1 VLSRGRSVVGRVS
14 PKLLVAGAGLALML
28 GAVAVADDVQP
39 RARMLK
45 YPDVGATHIAFS
57 YANDLWLVP
66 RAGGMATPL
75 ASPAGV
81 ELSPRFSPDGETIAF
96 MANYDGNSDLYT
108 MPVAGGVPQRVT
120 HHPTRETLCDWT
132 PDGRL
137 LFYAGGMGSYPRA
150 AELYTVA
157 ADGGLPEKL
166 PVPYGANGAVSPD
179 GQWLAYT
186 PHSRDDRTWKRYMGG
201 MATDIWL
208 FHLSKHTSKKI
219 TNWGGTDSQPMWHGE
234 KLYYFSD
241 AGPEHRKNIWVYDVK
256 TGKHRQVTNFKDY
269 DVKWP
274 SIGPGPNSQG
284 EIVFQCGAD
293 LHLLNLATEKS
304 SVVEVTIPGDR
315 PKIREQTIDVSRS
328 IMDWNISST
337 GKRAVIEARGDIWTV
352 PAKHGSPRNL
362 TRTPGVAERD
372 PAWSPDGRWI
382 TYFSD
387 ETGEYQLYITQSDGK
402 GETRQLTS
410 EGATYRYSPI
420 WSPDSKHIAFGDK
433 SGAGWLYTLE
443 TEELKHVDTNPWGR
457 LSRPSWSH
465 DSRWVAYT
473 KGCDNQLSAIW
484 LYNLETDEKCQV
496 TSGMFSDTW
505 PTFDRKGEYLYY
517 ASNREFSSP
526 IYEDAGATFIYA
538 NTDRLMLAPLRA
550 DVESPYAPKSDEEEW
565 EEDEEEDEE
574 EEEEGEE
581 EESGEETDEEQTDEE
596 GQEDEGEEEEDEEGE
611 EEQEAEDDGV
621 TGVWEGTV
629 QGDEPLPPEGL
640 PFTLTLHLSDDSVT
654 GSLSAGPYTGSI
666 TGGTYDREGGG
677 LSCTLEIETEEGIE
691 TFDLAATI
699 EGESITGTVTG
710 VDFSATFSGTRTS
723 KTVPEEEEEDEK
735 EKALEKVEIDLEGFE
750 ARAITLPVGR
760 GGFYRLCVNDKGHL
774 IYTRSSRGGGGDGTS
789 IKIFDVE
796 DDDRKEKT
804 VIGGTGAFVMSPD
817 GKKLLVRQ
825 GSKMAIVKAAASQK
839 MDKPLSLSG
848 MRVVLQPRAEWKQV
862 FHDAWRIYRDFF
874 YDPHMH
880 GVDWAAVREHYGKML
895 DDCVSREDVSFLIRE
910 MISELNVGHAYYWGG
925 STDRGPSVTTGML
938 GCDFELDSGAYRIA
952 KIYAGAP
959 WDADARG
966 PLSQPGVDV
975 KEGDY
980 LLAVN
985 GVALD
990 TRQDPW
996 AVFQGLT
1003 SKVVTITVS
1012 DKPERDD
1019 EARDVLVKL
1028 LSSERNLRFRDW
1040 IDENRAYV
1048 AEKTGGKVGYIYVP
1062 DTGTNGQSE
1071 LFRQF
1076 YGQLD
1081 KQALIIDERWNGGG
1095 QLPNRFIELL
1105 NRPATNYFARRD
1117 GKDAPTPSTSHQGPK
1132 CMLINGLAGSGGD
1145 MFPALFRIAGL
1156 GKLIGTR
1163 TWGGLVGLSGN
1174 PRLIDG
1180 AYVSV
1185 PTFAY
1190 YELDGTW
1197 GIEGHG
1203 VDPDIE
1209 VIDDP
1214 ALMVN
1219 GQDPQLDAAIA
1230 HMLEEVERNPYVS
1243 PKRPPYPDRSGM
1255 GITEEDK

>member
-1 VLSRGRSVVGRVS
+1 MLSRGRSIVGRVS
-14 PKLLVAGAGLALML
+14 PSLLVAGAGLALML
-28 GAVAVADDVQP
+28 GVVAAADQVQP
-39 RARMLK
+39 HARMLK
-45 YPDVGATHIAFS
+45 YPDVSATHIAFS

-66 RAGGMATPL
+66 RAGGTATPL

-96 MANYDGNSDLYT
+96 MANYDGNPDLYT

-120 HHPTRETLCDWT
+120 HHPTQEVLCDWT

-137 LFYAGGMGSYPRA
+137 VFYAGGMGRYPRA

-157 ADGGLPEKL
+157 ASGGLPEKL
-166 PVPYGANGAVSPD
+166 PVPYGANGAVSSD

-186 PHSRDDRTWKRYMGG
+186 PHSRDNRTWKRYMGG

-219 TNWGGTDSQPMWHGE
+219 TEWGGTDSRPMWHGK

-241 AGPEHRKNIWVYDVK
+241 AGPNHRKNIWVYDVK
-256 TGKHRQVTNFKDY
+256 TGKRRQVTRFKDY

-274 SIGPGPNSQG
+274 SIGPGPNGRG

-293 LHLLNLATEKS
+293 LHLLDLATEKS

-328 IMDWNISST
+328 IMGSNVSST

-382 TYFSD
+382 AYFSD

-402 GETRQLTS
+402 GETKQLTK
-410 EGATYRYSPI
+410 EGATFRFDPT
-420 WSPDSKHIAFGDK
+420 WSPDSKHVAFGDK
-433 SGAGWLYTLE
+433 GGAAWLYTLE
-443 TEELKHVDTNPWGR
+443 SEELKHADTDPWGR

-473 KGCDNQLSAIW
+473 KGCDNQLAAIW
-484 LYNLETDEKCQV
+484 LYNLETGEKHQV
-496 TSGMFSDTW
+496 TSGMFADTW

-517 ASNREFSSP
+517 ASQREFSGP
-526 IYEDAGATFIYA
+526 TYEDAGATFIYA
-538 NTDRLMLAPLRA
+538 DTDRLMLAPLRA
-550 DVESPYAPKSDEEEW
+550 DVDEE
-565 EEDEEEDEE
+565 D
-574 EEEEGEE
+574 
-581 EESGEETDEEQTDEE
+581 
-596 GQEDEGEEEEDEEGE
+596 E

-629 QGDEPLPPEGL
+629 TGDEPLPPEGL
-640 PFTLTLHLSDDSVT
+640 PFTLTLHLSDDSIT
-654 GSLSAGPYTGSI
+654 GSLSAGPYSGSI
-666 TGGTYDREGGG
+666 TGGTYDRESGG

-710 VDFSATFSGTRTS
+710 VDFSSTFSGTRTS
-723 KTVPEEEEEDEK
+723 KSVPEEEEKDEK
-735 EKALEKVEIDLEGFE
+735 EKAPEKVEIDLEGFE
-750 ARAITLPVGR
+750 ARAILLPVGR
-760 GGFYRLCVNDKGHL
+760 GQFYALTVNDKGHL
-774 IYTRSSRGGGGDGTS
+774 IYTRGSRRGGGEGTS

-796 DDDRKEKT
+796 DEDRKEKT
-804 VIGGTGAFVMSPD
+804 VIGGTGAFVMSAD

-848 MRVVLQPRAEWKQV
+848 MRVVLQPRVEWKQV

-880 GVDWAAVREHYGKML
+880 GVDWAAVREHYGEML

-925 STDRGPSVTTGML
+925 STDRGPSVSTGML
-938 GCDFELDSGAYRIA
+938 GCDFELENGIYRIT

-990 TRQDPW
+990 TREDPW
-996 AVFQGLT
+996 ATFQGLAN
-1003 SKVVTITVS
+1003 KVVTITVS
-1012 DKPERDD
+1012 DKPEQDD
-1019 EARDVLVKL
+1019 EARDVVVKL
-1028 LSSERNLRFRDW
+1028 LSREGSLRFRDW
-1040 IDENRAYV
+1040 IEKNRAYV

-1062 DTGTNGQSE
+1062 DTGSNGQSE

-1081 KQALIIDERWNGGG
+1081 RQALIIDERWNGGG
-1095 QLPNRFIELL
+1095 QVPNRFIELL

-1117 GKDAPTPSTSHQGPK
+1117 GNDAPTPSVAHQGPK

-1156 GKLIGTR
+1156 GKLIGMR
-1163 TWGGLVGLSGN
+1163 TWGGLVGISGN

-1180 AYVSV
+1180 AFVTV

-1230 HMLEEVERNPYVS
+1230 HMLAEIKRNPYVP